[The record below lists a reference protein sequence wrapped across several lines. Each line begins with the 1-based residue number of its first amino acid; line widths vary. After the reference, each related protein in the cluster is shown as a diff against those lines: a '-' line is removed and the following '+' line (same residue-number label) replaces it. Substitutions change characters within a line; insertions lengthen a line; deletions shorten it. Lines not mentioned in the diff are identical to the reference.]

1 MIRLSLLLLLLPLC
15 VLSSAAHAQSTRLNH
30 CTDAQG
36 QSVYTDRP
44 CDSVGARSRR
54 PPPSPTGNTAARDT
68 LGARCPRRLSELVD
82 ALRNGILSNDVN
94 RLSSLYLWGSV
105 SDAGAQRIL
114 GQLESLARRPL
125 VDVVPVYP
133 RQDQVAVPEE
143 GQSPA
148 AQGPTLS
155 RRPCGIRSA
164 CAWSRRCRAAWR
176 ALRRCLGCGGS
187 MGVSGSRCDREGQSP
202 AQDLT
207 PHAGSLRPQPA
218 NGGDALPAMATRF
231 GDVTAAHA
239 AQRID
244 RQ

>member
-1 MIRLSLLLLLLPLC
+1 MIRLSLLLVLLPLC
-15 VLSSAAHAQSTRLNH
+15 AMAPVANAQSPRLNR

-44 CDSVGARSRR
+44 CDSVGARSRL
-54 PPPSPTGNTAARDT
+54 PPPAPAPAGNTAPRDT

-94 RLSSLYLWGSV
+94 RLSSLYLWGAV

-133 RQDQVAVPEE
+133 RHDQDVLQDE

-148 AQGPTLS
+148 AQGSDPEPPAARHPVGLRLEQTLPGS
-155 RRPCGIRSA
+155 VA
-164 CAWSRRCRAAWR
+164 RASTVLG
-176 ALRRCLGCGGS
+176 LRRQYGCFWIT
-187 MGVSGSRCDREGQSP
+187 
-202 AQDLT
+202 L
-207 PHAGSLRPQPA
+207 
-218 NGGDALPAMATRF
+218 
-231 GDVTAAHA
+231 
-239 AQRID
+239 
-244 RQ
+244 